1 MEVAGTNRALVIG
14 AQGVLGALMVRAFE
28 AAGWVVRSGAR
39 RPTPGQ
45 VEIDVGR
52 PDSIAAAV
60 DEHEL
65 VVNTVPHPDLLA
77 ERYVLEHG
85 GALINVSDLPASSA
99 RSLRA
104 VAGGA
109 RGTVVMNA
117 GLAPGV
123 TTIVAADLLRLHPAA
138 SELEIVFTLSLSVSR
153 GPASADFIHRGL
165 TAVTRHRTAVVRL
178 PSPFGERRCLGFGE
192 GDAGWLGGI
201 AEGRIVRQYVC
212 IAEPGMHERLL
223 RLNNAGAIASM
234 PRSLIESR
242 KQNGERT
249 TRNEAVAHW
258 VAAIRDWTAVRRPHR
273 RMPGRLAVRR
283 PKHGRVRRLIA
294 HRAAGVRLLQP
305 GGDLDAQRPRSQAA
319 SRRNLSRVTSAAVNR
334 APGRGQT
341 GATSRGSRRRPRRA
355 TRWPPAAGGCGR
367 RRR

>member
-1 MEVAGTNRALVIG
+1 MEVRGTNRALVIG

-39 RPTPGQ
+39 RPRPGQ
-45 VEIDVGR
+45 IEIDLGR
-52 PDSIAAAV
+52 RDSIAAAV

-85 GALINVSDLPASSA
+85 GALINVSDLPAAAA

-104 VAGGA
+104 VGGGA

-123 TTIVAADLLRLHPAA
+123 TTIVAADLLGLHPAA
-138 SELEIVFTLSLSVSR
+138 RELEIVFTLSLSVSR

-165 TAVTRHRTAVVRL
+165 TAVSRHRTALVRL

-212 IAEPGMHERLL
+212 IAEPAVHERLL
-223 RLNNAGAIASM
+223 GLNSAGAMASM
-234 PRSLIESR
+234 PRSLIELR
-242 KQNGERT
+242 KQRANGTRRQRT
-249 TRNEAVAHW
+249 GCALDRGDS
-258 VAAIRDWTAVRRPHR
+258 RRTAVSRPHR
-273 RMPGRLAVRR
+273 RMRRRLPVRR
-283 PKHGRVRRLIA
+283 PQHGRARRRIA
-294 HRAAGVRLLQP
+294 HRTASVRLLQP
-305 GGDLDAQRPRSQAA
+305 RGDLDARRRRSQAA
-319 SRRNLSRVTSAAVNR
+319 SRRNLGRVTSAAVNR
-334 APGRGQT
+334 VEDVVG
-341 GATSRGSRRRPRRA
+341 
-355 TRWPPAAGGCGR
+355 W
-367 RRR
+367 

>member
-1 MEVAGTNRALVIG
+1 MEVRDTNRALVIG
-14 AQGVLGALMVRAFE
+14 AQGVLGALTVGALE

-45 VEIDVGR
+45 IEIDVAR

-65 VVNTVPHPDLLA
+65 VVNTVPDPDLLA

-85 GALINVSDLPASSA
+85 GALINVSDLPAAAA

-123 TTIVAADLLRLHPAA
+123 TTIVAADLLGRHPAA
-138 SELEIVFTLSLSVSR
+138 GELEIVFTLSLSVPR
-153 GPASADFIHRGL
+153 GPASAEFIHRGL
-165 TAVTRHRTAVVRL
+165 TAVSHHRTALVRL

-212 IAEPGMHERLL
+212 IAEPTVHERLL
-223 RLNNAGAIASM
+223 ALNSAGAIASM
-234 PRSLIESR
+234 PRSLIALR
-242 KQNGERT
+242 KQRADGT
-249 TRNEAVAHW
+249 AGNEPVAHW
-258 VAAIRDWTAVRRPHR
+258 IAAIRA
-273 RMPGRLAVRR
+273 G
-283 PKHGRVRRLIA
+283 RRLGARTVECLGASLSAARSTVVFADALRTEPRPSGCFNPEEIWTLSDLEA
-294 HRAAGVRLLQP
+294 KLRAAGISVVSHPQP
-305 GGDLDAQRPRSQAA
+305 
-319 SRRNLSRVTSAAVNR
+319 
-334 APGRGQT
+334 
-341 GATSRGSRRRPRRA
+341 
-355 TRWPPAAGGCGR
+355 
-367 RRR
+367 